1 MRFIED
7 KDYQKITKDSLEL
20 QIANN
25 YKKIADKLEC
35 DMEEIEVISTTPEK
49 TYFTHDNKMFEA
61 IIDKDEVEIKESFI
75 ELITED
81 NVRKKLRNIL
91 KSISSSYLVE
101 DKKAELS
108 NRLQILTK
116 FVDKIEFY
124 EDYIEGLNRVL
135 SENKWQDKYDK
146 IDDFKKVL
154 YGKITALK
162 SSLPDKLKFNKKYK
176 GKMEEKTILTID
188 KLTEIL
194 QNTREGLKDVDVKE
208 EAGSLVDFSGELLN
222 NLTKLK
228 SLISEDNLNEII
240 GTIDSVNETVEKIL
254 LFSEYLKE
262 KHNERQSN

>member
-1 MRFIED
+1 MKFLED
-7 KDYQKITKDSLEL
+7 KDYRKITKDSLEL

-25 YKKIADKLEC
+25 YKRIAAKLEC
-35 DMEEIEVISTTPEK
+35 DMEDIEVISTTPEK
-49 TYFTHDNKMFEA
+49 TYFTHGNKMFEA
-61 IIDKDEVEIKESFI
+61 VINKDEVEIEDSSI
-75 ELITED
+75 ELITEE

-91 KSISSSYLVE
+91 KSISSSCLME
-101 DKKAELS
+101 DKKVDLS

-116 FVDKIEFY
+116 FIDKVDFY
-124 EDYIEGLNRVL
+124 ENYIDGLNEIL
-135 SENKWQDKYDK
+135 SENKWKDEYDK

-176 GKMEEKTILTID
+176 GQMEEKTLLTID

-208 EAGSLVDFSGELLN
+208 EAGSLIDFSGELLN

-228 SLISEDNLNEII
+228 SLISEDNLNEVV